1 MEEIN
6 AFLRDLNTGEKKLM
20 MVKKAL
26 NNPMLGLIRLS
37 VTAVAIIGIISVVYL
52 LGELTERLV
61 PGLSL
66 AMKSIVASA
75 FIIAPLLICNLI
87 LDYRDAKRLF
97 AYGWINNTGSTQK
110 YRSVSVK
117 YMSGNIGWD
126 INPRTV
132 DWSDN
137 ASDPVNEYKIYR
149 RW

>member
-1 MEEIN
+1 
-6 AFLRDLNTGEKKLM
+6 M

-26 NNPMLGLIRLS
+26 NNPMLGIIRF
-37 VTAVAIIGIISVVYL
+37 AVSALAILAIIGVVYL

-66 AMKSIVASA
+66 AMKSIIASA
-75 FIIAPLLICNLI
+75 FIIAPLLICNLV
-87 LDYRDAKRLF
+87 LDYRDAKRVF
-97 AYGWINNTGSTQK
+97 ASGWINNIGSTPK
-110 YRSVSVK
+110 YRSVSIK

-132 DWSDN
+132 DWSQN
-137 ASDPVNEYKIYR
+137 ASDPVKEYKIYR